1 MAHEITMGITWSF
14 LIETAPLSAPTSEDC
29 MFLCSK
35 KEKYQVKVKQI
46 KLRDFLEPLMCSGI
60 TGRGHNGKCFL
71 NRVNPKTNG
80 SVGTGIPRDTLGEV
94 MAHRDP
100 MKVEKQGPPHTS
112 SPAISHYL

>member
-14 LIETAPLSAPTSEDC
+14 LMETAPLSAPTSEDC
-29 MFLCSK
+29 MFICSK

-60 TGRGHNGKCFL
+60 TGRGHNEKCFL
-71 NRVNPKTNG
+71 NRVNHKTNK

-94 MAHRDP
+94 ML
-100 MKVEKQGPPHTS
+100 QGEPTGIP
-112 SPAISHYL
+112 